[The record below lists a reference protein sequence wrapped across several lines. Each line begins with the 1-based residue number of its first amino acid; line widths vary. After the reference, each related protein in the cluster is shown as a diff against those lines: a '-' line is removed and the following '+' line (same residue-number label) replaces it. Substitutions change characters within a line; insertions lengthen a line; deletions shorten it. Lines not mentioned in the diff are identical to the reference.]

1 MTGLD
6 SSQIETDNASLHAEE
21 LHLQS
26 HNRFP
31 ATTGETE
38 GKTKADELAAT
49 PPTSGSDPA

>member
-26 HNRFP
+26 HNRSP
-31 ATTGETE
+31 AETGETA

-49 PPTSGSDPA
+49 PAETGSDPA

>member
-26 HNRFP
+26 HNRSP
-31 ATTGETE
+31 AETGETE
-38 GKTKADELAAT
+38 GKTRADELAAT